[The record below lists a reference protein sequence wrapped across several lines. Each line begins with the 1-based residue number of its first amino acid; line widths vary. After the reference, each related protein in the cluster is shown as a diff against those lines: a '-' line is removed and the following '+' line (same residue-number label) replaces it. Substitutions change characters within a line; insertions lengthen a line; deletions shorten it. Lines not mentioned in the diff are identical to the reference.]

1 MAVLLDNT
9 SPYRPIESWIYDRV
23 IAPAVL
29 ELATPVDKLVLDIFR
44 NRAKILEVGCGGGHL
59 AEHIAQR
66 RSDVSL
72 CGVDL
77 SPEQIRR
84 SEKRCRAWRNRLT
97 FVQGTVSDLKF
108 PDGGFDAVISVASV
122 KHWPDKIQGLRE
134 CVRVLSPKG
143 VLNIVEADR
152 GCHLDDARVFVDR
165 WRIAG
170 VFRSIAL
177 FWFRTCVAGQG
188 IDLDEARTMLEALDL
203 SEQRVERIPGTP
215 GLLMFGRK

>member
-1 MAVLLDNT
+1 
-9 SPYRPIESWIYDRV
+9 
-23 IAPAVL
+23 
-29 ELATPVDKLVLDIFR
+29 
-44 NRAKILEVGCGGGHL
+44 
-59 AEHIAQR
+59 
-66 RSDVSL
+66 
-72 CGVDL
+72 
-77 SPEQIRR
+77 
-84 SEKRCRAWRNRLT
+84 
-97 FVQGTVSDLKF
+97 VSDLKF
-108 PDGGFDAVISVASV
+108 PDGGFDAVISVTSV